1 MMASSPSE
9 DGASDLDGVDGIHFP
24 NGWLSSHPPQ
34 RALRGGRSRW
44 RAWPRFTFVFGQR
57 NGQHAWGERAGP
69 GFTL

>member
-34 RALRGGRSRW
+34 RALRGGEISLESMAAFHICFRPKGM
-44 RAWPRFTFVFGQR
+44 ANVQ
-57 NGQHAWGERAGP
+57 
-69 GFTL
+69 